1 MIVPETPAGLSIALE
16 RLPATI
22 LCGFQLVPRVR
33 AALMEIG
40 DEVSLSD
47 LQKYLNCD
55 GSSEPLISVART
67 KRERESL
74 LDGYSRFISA
84 TEEGRRLGRARSK
97 KLAWIIGDSRLT
109 PEMEVNVPTV
119 ETIADLGLDAQLG
132 SDYQSWLPWMSL
144 GIVNLL
150 RRWRQPRIRTIRRA
164 MFKLSAG
171 SEASL
176 PWEAGY
182 APWQRHLPM
191 QALYRHEPSRLVDEA
206 LAAFSILG
214 LTSINDLTCCHPDA
228 VSASKAKG
236 QPLFVLYRVLEQD
249 GPSD

>member
-1 MIVPETPAGLSIALE
+1 MIVPEMPAGLSMALE
-16 RLPATI
+16 RLPATS

-33 AALMEIG
+33 AALLEIG

-47 LQKYLNCD
+47 LREYLNGD
-55 GSSEPLISVART
+55 GRSESLISVART
-67 KRERESL
+67 KYERESL

-84 TEEGRRLGRARSK
+84 TEEGRRLGRATSQ

-109 PEMEVNVPTV
+109 PGMEVNVPTV
-119 ETIADLGLDAQLG
+119 DRIADLGLDAQLG

-144 GIVNLL
+144 GMVNLL

-182 APWQRHLPM
+182 ATWQRQLPM
-191 QALYRHEPSRLVDEA
+191 QTLYRHEPSRLVDDA
-206 LAAFSILG
+206 LAALSSLG
-214 LTSINDLTCCHPDA
+214 LASINDLRCCHPDA

-236 QPLFVLYRVLEQD
+236 QPLFVLYRVLEQE
-249 GPSD
+249 GSSD